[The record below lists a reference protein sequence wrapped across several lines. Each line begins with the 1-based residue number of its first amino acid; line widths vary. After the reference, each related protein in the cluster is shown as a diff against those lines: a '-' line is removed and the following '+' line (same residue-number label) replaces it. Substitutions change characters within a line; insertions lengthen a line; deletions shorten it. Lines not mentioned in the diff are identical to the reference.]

1 MAPGAPGPDDED
13 DDAPPPLDL
22 RPLDRRRI
30 REIRHW
36 LEGKRTDDPTEREL
50 REFVD
55 WVCAEIEWRLARR
68 QSTDEL
74 LAWLN
79 AAREELRGPGS
90 GGPAE
95 SG

>member
-1 MAPGAPGPDDED
+1 MSPGAPDDEE

-22 RPLDRRRI
+22 RPLDLRRI
-30 REIRHW
+30 KQIRHW
-36 LEGKRTDDPTEREL
+36 LEGKRTDEPTEREL

-79 AAREELRGPGS
+79 AAREELRREASGP
-90 GGPAE
+90 GGPA
-95 SG
+95 GAG